1 MPINRFPVKLI
12 LRTNRLIGFIECA
25 DRGIIV
31 DTKFMPHLDWIW
43 ERQNRVPVLLAS
55 SVVVLCNRRGGLVD
69 EALFLSGLPLFVSH
83 YARRGLSTPLG
94 DYSLGFVMRIAKRA
108 LEQLKCI
115 RRQHS
120 FGI

>member
-43 ERQNRVPVLLAS
+43 ERQTRVPVLLAS

-69 EALFLSGLPLFVSH
+69 EARIPSGFLYLFPIML
-83 YARRGLSTPLG
+83 AA
-94 DYSLGFVMRIAKRA
+94 GFVPAGRLFSWVWHAH
-108 LEQLKCI
+108 C
-115 RRQHS
+115 
-120 FGI
+120 